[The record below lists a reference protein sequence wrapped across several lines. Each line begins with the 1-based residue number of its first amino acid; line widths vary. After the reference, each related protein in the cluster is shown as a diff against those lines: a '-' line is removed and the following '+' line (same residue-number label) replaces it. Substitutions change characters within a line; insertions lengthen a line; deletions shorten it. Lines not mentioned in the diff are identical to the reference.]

1 MTNELRACACQDF
14 NRTELLRR
22 GVAQAG
28 RGLPAIEAGMPLPAG
43 TGLSRRKFM
52 LSSAGLLLSVY
63 GAGRLLDPAAFDA
76 GIADAATAAGGKVL
90 VSIYLQGGIDSM
102 SVLCPVGD
110 PLYTT
115 YRQVLA
121 LPEGAGPVFTEDT
134 QLQWHPLAAPLAQL
148 HAEGKVSAL
157 PTIGYTDP
165 MNQSHFTSRHY
176 YEVGALDANLA
187 TGWLGRYLD
196 VVGTTDN
203 PLQGLCLDY
212 SLQPSLATARVPVA
226 TIDLPTDYSFWAEGV
241 WGPPQD
247 LMYGAF
253 SSIGEVGVRTGD
265 PGMKQSGEAAIM
277 SNTLRQQLL
286 QFAPAPNAPAPALPA
301 GYPTAGDD
309 FPARLAAVAKM
320 LAAGLPM
327 NIVTVSTESVFDT
340 HENQVASFTSGLG
353 EAVQSI
359 YAFQRDLEARG
370 LADRVLTV
378 VWSEFGRRPQENASA
393 GTDHGAAGCGFVI
406 GENAAGTMI
415 GEWQGL
421 AKGLD
426 PLGNLTETAD
436 YRSLYCSLLEQW
448 LGQDAT
454 QIIPGASSLPRVTVV
469 K

>member
-1 MTNELRACACQDF
+1 MKPRACACHDF
-14 NRTELLRR
+14 NRAELLRR
-22 GVAQAG
+22 GVARAG
-28 RGLPAIEAGMPLPAG
+28 QGLPAIEPGMPVPAG
-43 TGLSRRKFM
+43 TGLNRRQFV

-63 GAGRLLDPAAFDA
+63 GAGRLLDSAAFEA
-76 GIADAATAAGGKVL
+76 GIADAATTSSGRVL
-90 VSIYLQGGIDSM
+90 VSVYLQGGIDSL

-134 QLQWHPLAAPLAQL
+134 RLQWHPLAAPLAQL
-148 HAEGKVSAL
+148 HAEGKVSAM
-157 PTIGYTDP
+157 PTVGYTDP

-176 YEVGALDANLA
+176 YEVGAMDANLL

-196 VVGTTDN
+196 VVGTPDN

-226 TIDLPTDYSFWAEGV
+226 TIDLPTDYSFWAQGV

-253 SSIGEVGVRTGD
+253 ASIGEVGVHTGD
-265 PGMKQSGEAAIM
+265 PALKQSGEAAVM

-286 QFAPAPNAPAPALPA
+286 PFAPAPNAPTPALPA
-301 GYPTAGDD
+301 GYPNSGDE
-309 FPARLAAVAKM
+309 FPARLAAVAQM
-320 LAAGLPM
+320 LAAGLPI
-327 NIVTVSTESVFDT
+327 NCVTVTTESVFDT
-340 HENQVASFTSGLG
+340 HENQVPSFTAGLG
-353 EAVQSI
+353 EAMQTL

-370 LADRVLTV
+370 LADRVLTL

-406 GENAAGTMI
+406 GENAGGTMI

-421 AKGLD
+421 SSGLD

-436 YRSLYCSLLEQW
+436 YRSVYCSLLEQW
-448 LGQDAT
+448 LGEDAT
-454 QIIPGASSLPRVTVV
+454 QIIPEAASFPRVTVV